1 MTVSRSLCVQ
11 RVTRVAAAEH
21 SMMARLRT
29 AIGPPSLGIPPQ
41 DTSTN
46 PSAAPG
52 GRATFAQ

>member
-1 MTVSRSLCVQ
+1 MTVSRSLCAQ

-21 SMMARLRT
+21 SMTAWLRT
-29 AIGPPSLGIPPQ
+29 AIGPPSLGNLPQ

-52 GRATFAQ
+52 GGATFVQ